1 MEISFSLDKK
11 LILLVMSVSVI
22 ALSVTAYLS
31 FNYADQILKE
41 RQGEQLFGESRVRG
55 DTLRLLFESRIEQN
69 KILANDPMI
78 RILVDELN
86 QTPSEELEKIK
97 EEKRRSFLT
106 QVQAFQTLVGFSIG
120 FEDVKIIDSKGNLL
134 FTLGRVTNTNF
145 FDDPLFKKGLIKSF
159 FDFEPTPNGKKMII
173 VSPIFAQDNKK
184 NDEPIG
190 VIISRMRT
198 AALDNVLLNRSG
210 LGETGEVYIV
220 NDGSLMLSESRF
232 IDDVIFKQK
241 VNTVPVEKCF
251 REGKEHIGFY
261 PDYRG
266 IKIYG
271 SSYCADDLGF
281 VLLAEIDE
289 AEIVEPVL
297 ILQDRIFQ
305 TGLLITTGMAII
317 AFAIS
322 RTLSQPLIK
331 LKNAAN
337 KVAYGNFDVRTNIKT
352 RDEIGELS
360 YAFDSMAQKL
370 QDSLIEIKEK
380 EDVIKKQEDIL
391 LQFSDYSENYCVC
404 MVDIMNST
412 KITSKL
418 SDTQTSEFYK
428 IFLNSIAIIVRKF
441 DGIVVKNIGDAL
453 LFYFPVIHSEQKAIL
468 KQCLDCCLTIGES
481 HNDIVVQLKQ
491 EKLPVFNYRISATY
505 GVVRIA
511 KTSTSSINDIFGTTV
526 NRCAKINRAAPP
538 NGLIIGRDFYNNAKA
553 IDNFTFEKVESDI
566 VSTEHGYEGYIV
578 SRKNTKINS
587 IQN

>member
-1 MEISFSLDKK
+1 MAISFSLDKK
-11 LILLVMSVSVI
+11 LILLVMVVSVV
-22 ALSVTAYLS
+22 ALSITAYLS
-31 FNYADQILKE
+31 FNYADEILKE

-78 RILVDELN
+78 RILVTELN
-86 QTPSEELEKIK
+86 QIPDNEFEKIK

-106 QVQAFQTLVGFSIG
+106 QVQAFQELVGFSIG
-120 FEDVKIIDSKGNLL
+120 FEDVKVIGSNGKIL
-134 FTLGRVTNTNF
+134 FTLGRVTSTNF
-145 FDDPLFKKGLIKSF
+145 LDDPLFKKGLTKSF
-159 FDFEPTPNGKKMII
+159 VDFEPTPTGKKMII
-173 VSPIFAQDNKK
+173 VSPIFAQDSKK
-184 NDEPIG
+184 GDDSIG
-190 VIISRMRT
+190 VIVSRMRT
-198 AALDNVLLNRSG
+198 ASIDSILLNRSG

-220 NDGSLMLSESRF
+220 NDGFLMLSESRF
-232 IDDVIFKQK
+232 IENTIFKQK
-241 VNTVPVEKCF
+241 VDTIPVQKCF

-266 IKIYG
+266 INIYG

-289 AEIVEPVL
+289 AETIEPIL
-297 ILQDRIFQ
+297 ILQNRIFQ

-322 RTLSQPLIK
+322 KTLSTPLIK

-337 KVAYGNFDVRTNIKT
+337 KVANGNFDVRTNIKT
-352 RDEIGELS
+352 SDEIGELS

-412 KITSKL
+412 RITSNL
-418 SDTQTSEFYK
+418 SETQTSEFYK
-428 IFLNSIAIIVRKF
+428 IFLNSIAIIIRKF

-453 LFYFPVIHSEQKAIL
+453 LFYFPVIHSEHKSTL
-468 KQCLDCCLTIGES
+468 KKCLDCCLTIAES
-481 HNDIVVQLKQ
+481 HDNIKTQLKQ

-505 GVVRIA
+505 GIVRIA
-511 KTSTSSINDIFGTTV
+511 KTSTSSVNDIFGTTV
-526 NRCAKINRAAPP
+526 NRCAKINRAAPA
-538 NGLIIGRDFYNNAKA
+538 NGLIIRKDFYNNAKT
-553 IDNFTFEKVESDI
+553 IDGFTFVKVENDVIS
-566 VSTEHGYEGYIV
+566 SEHGYQGYIV
-578 SRKNTKINS
+578 SRKNSNK
-587 IQN
+587 

>member
-1 MEISFSLDKK
+1 MAISFSLDKK

-22 ALSVTAYLS
+22 ALSITAYLS
-31 FNYADQILKE
+31 FNYADEILKE

-55 DTLRLLFESRIEQN
+55 DTLRLLFESRIEEN

-86 QTPSEELEKIK
+86 QVPNDELDRIK

-106 QVQAFQTLVGFSIG
+106 QVQAFQELIWFSIG
-120 FEDVKIIDSKGNLL
+120 FEDVKFIDSKGNLL
-134 FTLGRVTNTNF
+134 FTLGRVTSTNF
-145 FDDPLFKKGLIKSF
+145 FDDPLFQKGLTKSF
-159 FDFEPTPNGKKMII
+159 VDFEPTPTGKKMII
-173 VSPIFAQDNKK
+173 VSPVFAQDSKK
-184 NDEPIG
+184 SDEPIG

-198 AALDNVLLNRSG
+198 AAIDSILLNRSG

-232 IDDVIFKQK
+232 IEDVIFKQK

-251 REGKEHIGFY
+251 REGEEHIGFY

-266 IKIYG
+266 IQIYG

-289 AEIVEPVL
+289 AETVEPIL

-322 RTLSQPLIK
+322 RTMSKPLIK

-404 MVDIMNST
+404 MVDIMSST

-453 LFYFPVIHSEQKAIL
+453 LFYFPVIHSEQKSIL
-468 KQCLDCCLTIGES
+468 KKCLDCCLTIGES
-481 HNDIVVQLKQ
+481 HDDIVAQLKQ
-491 EKLPVFNYRISATY
+491 EKLPIFNYRISATY

-511 KTSTSSINDIFGTTV
+511 KTSTSSVNDIFGTTV

-538 NGLIIGRDFYNNAKA
+538 NGLIIGRDFYNNAKT
-553 IDNFTFEKVESDI
+553 IENFAFEKVESHV
-566 VSTEHGYEGYIV
+566 VSAEHGYEGYIV
-578 SRKNTKINS
+578 SRKKTKK
-587 IQN
+587 

>member
-11 LILLVMSVSVI
+11 LILLVMVVSVI

-31 FNYADQILKE
+31 FTYADEILKQ

-78 RILVDELN
+78 RILTTELN
-86 QTPSEELEKIK
+86 QTPDDNFEKIR

-106 QVQAFQTLVGFSIG
+106 QVQAFQELVGFSIG
-120 FEDVKIIDSKGNLL
+120 FEDVKIIGNDGKIL

-145 FDDPLFKKGLIKSF
+145 LNDPLFNSGLTKSF
-159 FDFEPTPNGKKMII
+159 IDFEPTPTGKKMIV
-173 VSPIFAQDNKK
+173 VSPIYSEDSKIG
-184 NDEPIG
+184 DEPIG

-198 AALDNVLLNRSG
+198 TALDNILINRSG

-220 NDGSLMLSESRF
+220 NDGFLMLSESRF

-241 VNTVPVEKCF
+241 VNTIPVQECF
-251 REGKEHIGFY
+251 REGKDHMGFY

-266 IKIYG
+266 IEIYG
-271 SSYCADDLGF
+271 SSYCANDLGF

-289 AEIVEPVL
+289 AEVVEPIL
-297 ILQDRIFQ
+297 ILQDKLFQ

-322 RTLSQPLIK
+322 KTLSRPLIK

-337 KVAYGNFDVRTNIKT
+337 KVANGNFDVRTNIKT
-352 RDEIGELS
+352 SDEIGELS
-360 YAFDSMAQKL
+360 FAFDSMTQKL
-370 QDSLIEIKEK
+370 QDSLIEIKQK

-412 KITSKL
+412 KITSNL
-418 SDTQTSEFYK
+418 SETQTSEFYK
-428 IFLNSIAIIVRKF
+428 IFLNSIALIVRKF

-453 LFYFPVIHSEQKAIL
+453 LFYFPVIHSKQESTL
-468 KQCLDCCLTIGES
+468 KKCLDCCVTIAES
-481 HNDIVVQLKQ
+481 HDDISNQLK
-491 EKLPVFNYRISATY
+491 EKKLPIFDYRISATY
-505 GVVRIA
+505 GIVRIA
-511 KTSTSSINDIFGTTV
+511 KTSTSSVNDIFGTTV

-538 NGLIIGRDFYNNAKA
+538 NSLVIGQDFYNNAKN
-553 IDNFTFEKVESDI
+553 IDEFAFNKIETDQ
-566 VSTEHGYEGYIV
+566 VSIEHGYSGYIV
-578 SRKNTKINS
+578 KRK
-587 IQN
+587 IQKN